1 MLFYL
6 GLRAWVN
13 GGNRIGLAAG
23 LRRGKT
29 ETTMNEE
36 AETRPKPKSH
46 HYVHRAYS
54 EGFVHPNTSQN
65 TEPRL
70 WVYMP
75 GKTPFR
81 QRTERVAKRNYYYCL
96 NEETGRDFQVEEAL
110 GKLEDAALPI
120 LRNLRGRNFSM
131 VPDDRLTFAGYVAL
145 SFARVPT
152 FEQSMNRI
160 SNLITARTLQA
171 ATQDESIMR
180 EAAEEHYKKTGER
193 ITAHEFRTKLTAG
206 SVELQQTNRG
216 WSIKIMF
223 QTMLSLQLTIDKMH
237 WSFLEAPADDHEFLT
252 TDNPV
257 SLYDLLIPQNGRV
270 GFANK
275 KAVTLAFPL
284 SRSLCLIAGY
294 APMPI
299 SQKVDPARVR
309 GINTG
314 NIERCDRQLYAPLNP
329 PKYRKSW
336 MI

>member
-1 MLFYL
+1 M
-6 GLRAWVN
+6 ASP
-13 GGNRIGLAAG
+13 
-23 LRRGKT
+23 
-29 ETTMNEE
+29 

-46 HYVHRAYS
+46 HYVHRAYL
-54 EGFVHPNTSQN
+54 EGFVETETSQN
-65 TEPRL
+65 AEPRL

-96 NEETGRDFQVEEAL
+96 NEATNRDFQIEEAL

-131 VPDDRLTFAGYVAL
+131 VPDDRLTFAGYIAL
-145 SFARVPT
+145 SFTRVPT

-160 SNLITARTLQA
+160 SNLISARTLQA
-171 ATQDESIMR
+171 AAQNESVMQ
-180 EAAEEHYKKTGER
+180 EAAEEHYKETGER
-193 ITAHEFRTKLTAG
+193 ITADEFRRKLTAG

-223 QTMLSLQLTIDKMH
+223 QTSSSLQLTIDKMH
-237 WSFLEAPADDHEFLT
+237 WSFLEAPTDDPGFLT

-257 SLYDLLIPQNGRV
+257 CLYDLLVAPGGRL

-275 KAVTLAFPL
+275 KAVSLAFPL

-299 SQKVDPARVR
+299 NQKIDPAKVR
-309 GINTG
+309 EINTA
-314 NIERCDRQLYAPLNP
+314 NIGCCDRQLYAPFESGKVQKILD
-329 PKYRKSW
+329 KIASSRRSGKVFFRQGRIV
-336 MI
+336 ME

>member
-1 MLFYL
+1 M
-6 GLRAWVN
+6 AS
-13 GGNRIGLAAG
+13 
-23 LRRGKT
+23 T
-29 ETTMNEE
+29 

-46 HYVHRAYS
+46 HYVHRAYL
-54 EGFVHPNTSQN
+54 EGFVEPETSQN

-81 QRTERVAKRNYYYCL
+81 QRTERVAKRSYYYCL
-96 NEETGRDFQVEEAL
+96 NEETNRDFKVEEAL

-120 LRNLRGRNFSM
+120 LRNLRGGNFSM
-131 VPDDRLTFAGYVAL
+131 VPDDRLTFAGYIAL
-145 SFARVPT
+145 SFTRVPT

-160 SNLITARTLQA
+160 SNLITARNLQA
-171 ATQDESIMR
+171 AAQNESIMQ
-180 EAAEEHYKKTGER
+180 EAAEEHSKKTGEM
-193 ITAHEFRTKLTAG
+193 ITADEFRRKLTAG

-237 WSFLEAPADDHEFLT
+237 WSFMEAPADDPGFLT

-257 SLYDLLIPQNGRV
+257 CLYDLLIAPHGRL

-275 KAVTLAFPL
+275 KAVTFSFPL

-294 APMPI
+294 APMTVH
-299 SQKVDPARVR
+299 QKVDAARVR
-309 GINTG
+309 GINTA
-314 NIERCDRQLYAPLNP
+314 NIERCDRQLYAPFESAKVQKILDRMIAS
-329 PKYRKSW
+329 RKTAGKVFFKQGR
-336 MI
+336 IVVE